1 MTTRDKQPMANQPNE
16 TNGGNATAGAG
27 EAPTMPQINVLGQ
40 YIKDLSFENP
50 NAPGSFLKRG
60 EKQPPL
66 NVQIN
71 VNINP
76 VSESDFNVELVLE
89 VKAGEGADMLF
100 NLELT
105 YAGIFR
111 VTNVAQEHLHPIVM
125 IECPRLLFPFA
136 RQIIADATRNGG
148 YPPLMLEPIDFAQ
161 MFQQRMAE
169 EQARAQV
176 KTN

>member
-89 VKAGEGADMLF
+89 AKAGEGADMLF

-136 RQIIADATRNGG
+136 RQIIANCTQQGG
-148 YPPLMLEPIDFAQ
+148 FPPMMLDPIDFVSLYR
-161 MFQQRMAE
+161 QRMA
-169 EQARAQV
+169 QQQPAAA
-176 KTN
+176 N

>member
-1 MTTRDKQPMANQPNE
+1 
-16 TNGGNATAGAG
+16 
-27 EAPTMPQINVLGQ
+27 MPQINVLGQ

-89 VKAGEGADMLF
+89 AKAGEGADMLF

-136 RQIIADATRNGG
+136 RQIIANCTQQGG
-148 YPPLMLEPIDFAQ
+148 FPPMMLDPIDFVSLYR
-161 MFQQRMAE
+161 QRMA
-169 EQARAQV
+169 QQQPAAA
-176 KTN
+176 N